1 MIRKCVNLR
10 HFRWTGGGD
19 SRSDA
24 ARSERLNVQNESEV
38 AWFFG
43 GLLGDTPCLRGKYG
57 WKTVEGDNDET
68 EEDEGRP
75 GEWWPLPHLESIETT
90 WMYVPDLVI
99 ARLLKRLHRL
109 TNLKLISPHFGPLAF
124 RELVQERVPFRA
136 MPIHHQPQ
144 DPCFPFCTPPS
155 LVLPPPRRL
164 CTTINVLHVSS
175 CRRLTSDNIFELLE
189 SCPVLED
196 FAAATVNMTGILKR
210 NTDWACHKLKRL
222 SLAIVFDGIPTS
234 YQTTATATTREAQKT
249 VYTQLARLQD
259 LKTFKCNNHAPPA
272 NTFEL
277 QLNLSYGLDHLSTWG
292 ESIESLE
299 CLNIQQRM
307 TLEDIQWMLDH
318 WPRLKNVYCGY
329 FNRDVAV
336 DRQIR
341 DLLRSRGVG
350 LCKLEEAYYIEY
362 VCEFLF
368 YNALVSL
375 F

>member
-68 EEDEGRP
+68 EEDEGQP

-124 RELVQERVPFRA
+124 REL
-136 MPIHHQPQ
+136 
-144 DPCFPFCTPPS
+144 
-155 LVLPPPRRL
+155 
-164 CTTINVLHVSS
+164 
-175 CRRLTSDNIFELLE
+175 

-234 YQTTATATTREAQKT
+234 YQTTATATTKEAQKT

-277 QLNLSYGLDHLSTWG
+277 QLNLAYGLDHLSTW
-292 ESIESLE
+292 
-299 CLNIQQRM
+299 
-307 TLEDIQWMLDH
+307 
-318 WPRLKNVYCGY
+318 
-329 FNRDVAV
+329 
-336 DRQIR
+336 
-341 DLLRSRGVG
+341 
-350 LCKLEEAYYIEY
+350 
-362 VCEFLF
+362 
-368 YNALVSL
+368 
-375 F
+375 